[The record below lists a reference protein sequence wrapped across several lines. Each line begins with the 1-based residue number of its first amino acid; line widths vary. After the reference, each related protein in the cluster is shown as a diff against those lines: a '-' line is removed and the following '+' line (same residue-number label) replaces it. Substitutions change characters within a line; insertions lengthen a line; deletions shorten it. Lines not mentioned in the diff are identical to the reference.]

1 MTASA
6 VQTPTVKIVFTWA
19 VLIPNL
25 SKKSQTLV
33 PWALQGPQ
41 TIYVT
46 SLHSSNTAILSW
58 DDSTFRTRFDD
69 HKQQGEY
76 ARASVCK
83 CVKQF
88 SMWPILCTNINFFY
102 IHSLRRHR
110 KPASWITQAVKFP
123 RNPGPPGGSRT
134 VVTTWIAN
142 SKIAKDG
149 NWDVPLAALSR
160 CINRCQSGWVK
171 RNTHWLPWEDQFL
184 GSNCYQNLAK
194 SAISQI
200 LPREIRSRSVIL
212 KAYRLPKA
220 VCKFHLIWFNYP
232 TSNGS
237 ENVCLF
243 VCLFVCSTYSLSC
256 VVHVKCSWYHKGT
269 KSYEGYKG

>member
-123 RNPGPPGGSRT
+123 RNPGSPGGSRT

-160 CINRCQSGWVK
+160 CINRRQSGWVK

-184 GSNCYQNLAK
+184 GSKCYQNFAK

-200 LPREIRSRSVIL
+200 LPREKKEEIIRCRSGIL

-237 ENVCLF
+237 ENVFVCLF
-243 VCLFVCSTYSLSC
+243 VCLFTLLIHY
-256 VVHVKCSWYHKGT
+256 HVWYM
-269 KSYEGYKG
+269 

>member
-1 MTASA
+1 M
-6 VQTPTVKIVFTWA
+6 
-19 VLIPNL
+19 LIPNL

-33 PWALQGPQ
+33 PWELQGPQ

-123 RNPGPPGGSRT
+123 RNPGSPGGSRT

-160 CINRCQSGWVK
+160 CINRRQSGWVK

-184 GSNCYQNLAK
+184 GSKCYQNFAK

-200 LPREIRSRSVIL
+200 LLREKKEEI
-212 KAYRLPKA
+212 YRLPKA
-220 VCKFHLIWFNYP
+220 VCKFHLIWFNHP

-243 VCLFVCSTYSLSC
+243 VSSTYSLSC
-256 VVHVKCSWYHKGT
+256 VVHVKCSWYHKGR
-269 KSYEGYKG
+269 KSYEG